1 MDHLKENQE
10 NNSLHFLDYWRVIRS
25 RKEIILI
32 VMVMVV
38 ITGAVV
44 TNLMDKR
51 YKATTR
57 IRVFEDSQNMQ
68 IFNPSNMSGSSYNPY
83 FLLTELEILRSE
95 LVLGRVLENLNLSKV
110 WGEEFE
116 VPGGVIPYQKAM
128 EILKNRVQVQQ
139 QRNTNNID
147 IIAVSSDPVQAA
159 QIANEVAKVYGQQRI
174 EQSVDQ
180 VRTGLA
186 TLETLMEE
194 ENQKVIKAEDRLEE
208 IRQELGLNT
217 INMGVRITA
226 ESERVRQLQGDL
238 MSYRVDMLTRKARLD
253 ELEQLEGEGLI
264 NSLLMTVPD
273 NSLESLRSQ
282 ESDFEIQLSMQLENL
297 GENHPDVR
305 QVKEGLKRTRERL
318 NGAIAGIKAG
328 LRTDYLVAKSRV
340 EALENELEKVEDA
353 ERDAQSMKLLPFERA
368 EREVRVKRSI
378 LASLQARAAQEGVDV
393 ALPRVPIKIFEVA
406 TPPNEEDFY
415 TPNYFINIAL
425 SLFLGVFSG
434 IGLAFFI
441 EYLDTSVKTVDDV
454 ERYLNTSVIGVI
466 SQKVKTLNIEGI
478 ESPHSESYRVLRTNL
493 QFSRDGKT
501 GGAFAVASGGVG
513 EGKSTTLFNL
523 AYVCAAMGDKVL
535 IVDSDM
541 RRPVQ
546 HKIMGVSNRY
556 GLVNVLMRDMPLE
569 DAIKTT
575 DQPNLHF
582 LPSGQLPKHAVGM
595 LDTQRVRDL
604 MTNLKARYDYVFFDS
619 PPIMGISDSSILASE
634 VDGVMLVVQ
643 YRKYPRQMSARAKRL
658 VENVG
663 GKIVGVVL
671 NNINILRD
679 DYYYYNSYYT
689 HYSDPAS
696 GADEL
701 EQNSGTKSP
710 AQERF

>member
-1 MDHLKENQE
+1 MDHLNENQE
-10 NNSLHFLDYWRVIRS
+10 GNSLHFLDYWRVIRS

-32 VMVMVV
+32 VMVLVG
-38 ITGAVV
+38 ITGVIV
-44 TNLMDKR
+44 TNLMEKR
-51 YKATTR
+51 YKATCL
-57 IRVFEDSQNMQ
+57 IRVYEDSQNMQ
-68 IFNPSNMSGSSYNPY
+68 VFNNQLMGSSQYNPY
-83 FLLTELEILRSE
+83 FLMTELEILGSE
-95 LVLGRVLENLNLSKV
+95 MVLSQVIENLSLTKV

-116 VPGGVIPYQKAM
+116 MPGPIPKQDALNL
-128 EILKNRVQVQQ
+128 LKKRISIQQ
-139 QRNTNNID
+139 QRNTSNIS
-147 IIAVSSDPVQAA
+147 ITAVSSNPVQAA
-159 QIANEVAKVYGQQRI
+159 HIANEIAKVYGQQRI
-174 EQSVDQ
+174 EQSVEQ
-180 VRTGLA
+180 VRVGLS
-186 TLETLMEE
+186 TLDTLMEE
-194 ENQKVIKAEDRLEE
+194 ENLKVIAAEDRLEE
-208 IRQELGLNT
+208 IREELDLTT
-217 INMGVRITA
+217 INYGVRITA
-226 ESERVRQLQGDL
+226 ESERVRQLQADL

-253 ELEQLEGEGLI
+253 EIENLEGEGLI

-273 NSLESLRSQ
+273 QSLEMLRSQ
-282 ESDFEIQLSMQLENL
+282 ESDFEIQLSMQLQNL
-297 GENHPDVR
+297 GENHPDVL
-305 QVKEGLKRTRERL
+305 QMKEGLRRTQQKLEA
-318 NGAIAGIKAG
+318 AILGIKAG

-340 EALENELEKVEDA
+340 EALESELEKVEAA
-353 ERDAQSMKLLPFERA
+353 ERDAQSRKMLPFERA
-368 EREVRVKRSI
+368 ERKVRVQRSI
-378 LASLQARAAQEGVDV
+378 YASLQARAAQEGVDV
-393 ALPRVPIKIFEVA
+393 ALPRMPIKIFEMA
-406 TPPNEEDFY
+406 TPADEKNFY
-415 TPNYFINIAL
+415 TPNYVLNIAL
-425 SLFLGVFSG
+425 SLFLGGFCGV
-434 IGLAFFI
+434 GLAFFI

-466 SQKVKTLNIEGI
+466 PQKVKTLNIEGI

-523 AYVCAAMGDKVL
+523 AFVCAAMGDKVL

-546 HKIMGVSNRY
+546 HKIMGMSNRY

-569 DAIKTT
+569 DAIKPTEHK
-575 DQPNLHF
+575 NLHF

-604 MTNLKARYDYVFFDS
+604 ITNLKARYDFVFFDS

-643 YRKYPRQMSARAKRL
+643 YRKYPRQMSARAKHL

-663 GKIVGVVL
+663 GKIAGVVL

-689 HYSDPAS
+689 HYSETDNESKDLDAAPQTPS
-696 GADEL
+696 
-701 EQNSGTKSP
+701 
-710 AQERF
+710 QERF

>member
-1 MDHLKENQE
+1 MDHLNENQE
-10 NNSLHFLDYWRVIRS
+10 ENSLHFLDYWRVIRS

-32 VMVMVV
+32 VMVLVV
-38 ITGAVV
+38 ITGAIV
-44 TNLMDKR
+44 TNFMPKR
-51 YKATTR
+51 YKSTCR
-57 IRVFEDSQNMQ
+57 IQVFEDSQNMQ
-68 IFNPSNMSGSSYNPY
+68 IFNTRMSGTSYNPY

-95 LVLGRVLENLNLSKV
+95 SVLSQVIENLNLREV

-116 VPGGVIPYQKAM
+116 VQGGVISEKDALA
-128 EILKNRVQVQQ
+128 ILKNRISVQQ
-139 QRNTNNID
+139 QRNTSNID
-147 IIAVSSDPVQAA
+147 ITAVSTDPVEAA
-159 QIANEVAKVYGQQRI
+159 RIANEIAKVYGQQRI
-174 EQSVDQ
+174 AQSVDQ

-186 TLETLMEE
+186 TLEILMEE
-194 ENQKVIKAEDRLEE
+194 ENQKVVEAEDRLEE
-208 IRQELGLNT
+208 IREELDLNT
-217 INMGVRITA
+217 INLGVRITA
-226 ESERVRQLQGDL
+226 ESQQVRQLQGDL

-253 ELEQLEGEGLI
+253 ELENLEGEGLI

-273 NSLESLRSQ
+273 QSLEMLRNQ
-282 ESDFEIQLSMQLENL
+282 ESDFEIQLTMQLENL

-305 QVKEGLKRTRERL
+305 QVKEGLRQTREKL
-318 NGAIAGIKAG
+318 NSAISGIKAG

-340 EALENELEKVEDA
+340 DALESELEKVEEA
-353 ERDAQSMKLLPFERA
+353 ERDAQSRKLLPFERA

-393 ALPRVPIKIFEVA
+393 ALPRVPIKVFEAAVPA
-406 TPPNEEDFY
+406 ELNNFY
-415 TPNYFINIAL
+415 SPNYVINIAL
-425 SLFLGVFSG
+425 SIFLGGFCGV
-434 IGLAFFI
+434 GLAFFI

-454 ERYLNTSVIGVI
+454 ERYLKTSVIGVI
-466 SQKVKTLNIEGI
+466 PQKVKTLNIEGI

-523 AYVCAAMGDKVL
+523 AFVCAAMGDKVL

-546 HKIMGVSNRY
+546 HKILGMPNRY
-556 GLVNVLMRDMPLE
+556 GLVNILMRDMPLE
-569 DAIKTT
+569 DAIKPTEHA
-575 DQPNLHF
+575 NLHF
-582 LPSGQLPKHAVGM
+582 LPSGQLPRHAIGM
-595 LDTQRVRDL
+595 LDSQRVRDL
-604 MTNLKARYDYVFFDS
+604 ITNLKARYDYVFFDS

-663 GKIVGVVL
+663 GKITGVVL

-689 HYSDPAS
+689 HYSDPERETE
-696 GADEL
+696 EL
-701 EQNSGTKSP
+701 DAGPITPS
-710 AQERF
+710 QERF

>member
-1 MDHLKENQE
+1 MDHLKDTQDE
-10 NNSLHFLDYWRVIRS
+10 NSLHFLDYWRVIKS

-32 VMVMVV
+32 VMVMVM
-38 ITGAVV
+38 ITGVIV
-44 TNLMDKR
+44 TNFMDKR
-51 YKATTR
+51 YKSTCR
-57 IRVFEDSQNMQ
+57 IRINEDSQNLQ
-68 IFNPSNMSGSSYNPY
+68 VFNMRSMGGNSYNPY

-95 LVLGRVLENLNLSKV
+95 SVLGTVLENLDLAQKYA
-110 WGEEFE
+110 EEFNYS
-116 VPGGVIPYQKAM
+116 GGELPRKKAM
-128 EILKNRVQVQQ
+128 EILKNRISVQQ
-139 QRNTNNID
+139 NRNTNSID

-159 QIANEVAKVYGQQRI
+159 RIANEIAIVYGEQRI
-174 EQSVDQ
+174 EQSIAQ
-180 VRTGLA
+180 VRTGLD

-194 ENQKVIKAEDRLEE
+194 ENQKVIAAEDRLEE
-208 IRQELGLNT
+208 IREELDLNT
-217 INMGVRITA
+217 INYGVRITA
-226 ESERVRQLQGDL
+226 ESERVRQLQADL
-238 MSYRVDMLTRKARLD
+238 MAYRVDMLTRKARL
-253 ELEQLEGEGLI
+253 EQLENLQGEGLI

-273 NSLESLRSQ
+273 QSLEMLRNQ
-282 ESDFEIQLSMQLENL
+282 QTDFEIQLSMQLQNL

-305 QVKEGLKRTRERL
+305 QVKEGLRRTNEKL
-318 NGAIAGIKAG
+318 EGAINGIKAG
-328 LRTDYLVAKSRV
+328 LKTDYLVAKSRV
-340 EALENELEKVEDA
+340 DALESELELVEDA
-353 ERDAQSMKLLPFERA
+353 ERDAQSRKLLPFERA

-393 ALPRVPIKIFEVA
+393 ALPRVPIEIFERA
-406 TPPNEEDFY
+406 IPADLNEFY
-415 TPNYFINIAL
+415 TPNYVVNIAL
-425 SLFLGVFSG
+425 SLFLGGFCGV
-434 IGLAFFI
+434 GLAFFI

-466 SQKVKTLNIEGI
+466 PQKVKTLNIEGI

-493 QFSRDGKT
+493 QFSRDGKS

-523 AYVCAAMGDKVL
+523 AFVCAAMGDKVL

-556 GLVNVLMRDMPLE
+556 GLVNVLMRDMPIE

-575 DQPNLHF
+575 DFDNLHF
-582 LPSGQLPKHAVGM
+582 LPSGQLPKHSVGM

-604 MTNLKARYDYVFFDS
+604 ITNLKARYDYVFFDS

-663 GKIVGVVL
+663 GNIAGVVL

-689 HYSDPAS
+689 HYSDPVEDTEERDTGS
-696 GADEL
+696 KG
-701 EQNSGTKSP
+701 P

>member
-1 MDHLKENQE
+1 MDPLKDNQE
-10 NNSLHFLDYWRVIRS
+10 GSSLHFLDYWRVIRS

-32 VMVMVV
+32 VMVLVV
-38 ITGAVV
+38 ITGAIV

-51 YKATTR
+51 YKSTCR

-68 IFNPSNMSGSSYNPY
+68 IFSPTMSGNSYNPY

-95 LVLGRVLENLNLSKV
+95 MVLGQVIENLNLTKI

-116 VPGGVIPYQKAM
+116 VPGGEIPLKNAM
-128 EILKNRVQVQQ
+128 EILKNRISVQQ

-147 IIAVSSDPVQAA
+147 ITAVSTDPLQAA
-159 QIANEVAKVYGQQRI
+159 KIANEVAKVYGQQRI
-174 EQSVDQ
+174 AQSVDQ
-180 VRTGLA
+180 VRTGLS

-194 ENQKVIKAEDRLEE
+194 ENQKVIEAEDRLEE
-208 IRQELGLNT
+208 IREELDLNT
-217 INMGVRITA
+217 INFGVRITA
-226 ESERVRQLQGDL
+226 EAERVRQLQADL

-253 ELEQLEGEGLI
+253 ELENLEGDGLI
-264 NSLLMTVPD
+264 NSLLMTIPD
-273 NSLESLRSQ
+273 QSLEILRNQ
-282 ESDFEIQLSMQLENL
+282 ESDFEIQLAMQLENL

-305 QVKEGLKRTRERL
+305 QVNEGLRRTREKL
-318 NGAIAGIKAG
+318 EAAISGIKAG

-340 EALENELEKVEDA
+340 DALESELEKVEEA
-353 ERDAQSMKLLPFERA
+353 ERNAQSRKLLPFERA

-393 ALPRVPIKIFEVA
+393 ALPRVPIKIFEAA
-406 TPPNEEDFY
+406 TPSDPDEFFS
-415 TPNYFINIAL
+415 PNYLINIAI
-425 SLFLGVFSG
+425 SLFLGGFCGV
-434 IGLAFFI
+434 GLAYFI

-454 ERYLNTSVIGVI
+454 ERYLNSSVIGVI
-466 SQKVKTLNIEGI
+466 PQKVKTLNQEGI

-493 QFSRDGKT
+493 QFSRNGKT

-523 AYVCAAMGDKVL
+523 AFVCAAMGDKVL

-546 HKIMGVSNRY
+546 HKILGMSNRY

-569 DAIKTT
+569 DAIKPT
-575 DQPNLHF
+575 DFENLHF
-582 LPSGQLPKHAVGM
+582 LPSGQLPRNAVGM
-595 LDTQRVRDL
+595 LDSQRVRDL
-604 MTNLKARYDYVFFDS
+604 VTNLKARYDYVFFDS

-663 GKIVGVVL
+663 GKIAGVVL

-689 HYSDPAS
+689 HYSEQERES
-696 GADEL
+696 DEL
-701 EQNSGTKSP
+701 DSGGSQP
-710 AQERF
+710 SSQERF

>member
-10 NNSLHFLDYWRVIRS
+10 ENSLHFLDYWRVIRS

-32 VMVMVV
+32 VFVMVI
-38 ITGAVV
+38 ITGVIV
-44 TNLMDKR
+44 TNMMSKR
-51 YKATTR
+51 YKATCS
-57 IRVFEDSQNMQ
+57 IQVFQDSQNMQ
-68 IFNPSNMSGSSYNPY
+68 VFNMASGSGNSYNPY
-83 FLLTELEILRSE
+83 FLLTELEILQSE
-95 LVLGRVLENLNLSKV
+95 SVLGRVLENLNLV
-110 WGEEFE
+110 DAFAAEFE
-116 VPGGVIPYQKAM
+116 IDSQALPKDKALD
-128 EILKNRVQVQQ
+128 ILKNRVSIQR
-139 QRNTNNID
+139 QRNTSNIN
-147 IIAVSSDPVQAA
+147 IIAVSPQPLQAA
-159 QIANEVAKVYGQQRI
+159 QIANEIAKVYAQQRI
-174 EQSVDQ
+174 EQSVNQ

-186 TLETLMEE
+186 TLEVLMEE

-208 IRQELGLNT
+208 IRQELDLNT
-217 INMGVRITA
+217 INLGVRITA

-253 ELEQLEGEGLI
+253 ELENLKGEGLI

-273 NSLESLRSQ
+273 QSLEMLRSQ
-282 ESDFEIQLSMQLENL
+282 ETDFEIQLAMQLQNL

-305 QVKEGLKRTRERL
+305 QMKEGLRRTKERL

-340 EALENELEKVEDA
+340 DALEGELEKVEDA
-353 ERDAQSMKLLPFERA
+353 ERDAQSSKLLPFERA

-393 ALPRVPIKIFEVA
+393 ALPRVPIKIFEA
-406 TPPNEEDFY
+406 ARPPAERDFY
-415 TPNYFINIAL
+415 TPNYVINLAL
-425 SLFLGVFSG
+425 SVFLGGFCGV
-434 IGLAFFI
+434 GLAFFI

-466 SQKVKTLNIEGI
+466 PQKVKTLNIEGI

-493 QFSRDGKT
+493 QFTRDGKA

-523 AYVCAAMGDKVL
+523 AFVCAAMGDKVL

-546 HKIMGVSNRY
+546 HKIMGISNRY

-575 DQPNLHF
+575 DHANLHF
-582 LPSGQLPKHAVGM
+582 LPSGQLPKHSVGM
-595 LDTQRVRDL
+595 LDPQRVRDL
-604 MTNLKARYDYVFFDS
+604 ITNLKARYDYVFFDS

-658 VENVG
+658 IENVG
-663 GKIVGVVL
+663 GNVAGVVL

-689 HYSDPAS
+689 HYADPVGES
-696 GADEL
+696 EEL
-701 EQNSGTKSP
+701 EVDTKTP
-710 AQERF
+710 TQERF

>member
-1 MDHLKENQE
+1 MDHLKDNQE

-32 VMVMVV
+32 VMVMLV
-38 ITGAVV
+38 IVGAVV
-44 TNLMDKR
+44 TNLMDKK
-51 YKATTR
+51 YKATCR

-95 LVLGRVLENLNLSKV
+95 LVLGNVIKNLNLTKA

-116 VPGGVIPYQKAM
+116 VPGGELPYRKTV
-128 EILKNRVQVQQ
+128 EILKNRIQVQQ

-147 IIAVSSDPVQAA
+147 IIAVSSDPGEAA
-159 QIANEVAKVYGQQRI
+159 RIANEIAKVYRDQRI

-180 VRTGLA
+180 VRTGLS
-186 TLETLMEE
+186 TLETLMDE
-194 ENQKVIKAEDRLEE
+194 ENLKVIAAEDRLEE

-226 ESERVRQLQGDL
+226 ESQQVRQLQGDL

-253 ELEQLEGEGLI
+253 ELEQLQGEGLI

-273 NSLESLRSQ
+273 QSLELLRNQ
-282 ESDFEIQLSMQLENL
+282 VNDFEIQLTMQLENL

-305 QVKEGLKRTRERL
+305 QVKEGLRRTREHL
-318 NGAIAGIKAG
+318 ESAIGGIKAG
-328 LRTDYLVAKSRV
+328 LRTDYMVAKSRV
-340 EALENELEKVEDA
+340 EALEGELAKVETA
-353 ERDAQSMKLLPFERA
+353 EREAQGMKLLPFERA

-393 ALPRVPIKIFEVA
+393 ALPRVPIKVFELA
-406 TPPNEEDFY
+406 TPPDPRDFY
-415 TPNYFINIAL
+415 TPNYVVNIAL
-425 SLFLGVFSG
+425 SLFLGGFCG

-466 SQKVKTLNIEGI
+466 PQKVKTLNIEGI
-478 ESPHSESYRVLRTNL
+478 ESPHAESYRVLRTNL
-493 QFSRDGKT
+493 QFSRGGKA

-604 MTNLKARYDYVFFDS
+604 ITNLKARYDYVFFDS

-643 YRKYPRQMSARAKRL
+643 YRKYPRQMSARAKHL

-663 GKIVGVVL
+663 GNIVGVVL

-689 HYSDPAS
+689 HYSTPDEGSEEMEESRGPK
-696 GADEL
+696 GA
-701 EQNSGTKSP
+701 

>member
-1 MDHLKENQE
+1 MDNLNENQE
-10 NNSLHFLDYWRVIRS
+10 GNSLHFLDYWRVIRS

-32 VMVMVV
+32 VMVLVG
-38 ITGAVV
+38 ITGVIV
-44 TNLMDKR
+44 TNLMEKR
-51 YKATTR
+51 YKATCL
-57 IRVFEDSQNMQ
+57 IRVYEDSQNMQ
-68 IFNPSNMSGSSYNPY
+68 VFNNQFMGSSQYNPY
-83 FLLTELEILRSE
+83 FLLTELEILSSE
-95 LVLGRVLENLNLSKV
+95 MVLSQVIENLSLTKV

-116 VPGGVIPYQKAM
+116 MQGPIPKQDALNL
-128 EILKNRVQVQQ
+128 LKKRISIQQ
-139 QRNTNNID
+139 QRNTHNIS
-147 IIAVSSDPVQAA
+147 ITAVSGSPLQAA
-159 QIANEVAKVYGQQRI
+159 HIANEIAKVYGQQRI
-174 EQSVDQ
+174 DQSVEQ
-180 VRTGLA
+180 VRMGLK
-186 TLETLMEE
+186 TLDTLMEE
-194 ENQKVIKAEDRLEE
+194 ENLKVIAAEDRLEE
-208 IRQELGLNT
+208 IREELNLTT
-217 INMGVRITA
+217 INLGIRITA
-226 ESERVRQLQGDL
+226 EAERVRQLQADL

-253 ELEQLEGEGLI
+253 EIEKLEGEGLI

-273 NSLESLRSQ
+273 QSLEMLRSQ
-282 ESDFEIQLSMQLENL
+282 ENDFEIQLSMQLQNL

-305 QVKEGLKRTRERL
+305 QMKEGLRRTQEKL
-318 NGAIAGIKAG
+318 AAAISGIKAG

-340 EALENELEKVEDA
+340 EALESELEKVEAA
-353 ERDAQSMKLLPFERA
+353 ERDAQSRKMLPFERA
-368 EREVRVKRSI
+368 ERRVRVQRSI
-378 LASLQARAAQEGVDV
+378 YASLQARAAQEGVDV
-393 ALPRVPIKIFEVA
+393 ALPRMPIKVFEMA
-406 TPPNEEDFY
+406 TPADEKDFY
-415 TPNYFINIAL
+415 TPNYFLNIAL
-425 SLFLGVFSG
+425 SLFIGGFCGV
-434 IGLAFFI
+434 GLAFFI

-466 SQKVKTLNIEGI
+466 PQKVKTLNIEGI

-523 AYVCAAMGDKVL
+523 AFVCAAMGDKVL

-546 HKIMGVSNRY
+546 HKIMGMSNRY

-569 DAIKTT
+569 DAIKPTEFA
-575 DQPNLHF
+575 NLHF
-582 LPSGQLPKHAVGM
+582 LPSGQLPKHSIGM

-604 MTNLKARYDYVFFDS
+604 MTNLKARYDFVFFDS

-689 HYSDPAS
+689 HYSETDNESEDLDAAPQTPS
-696 GADEL
+696 
-701 EQNSGTKSP
+701 
-710 AQERF
+710 QERF